1 LYSTVAN
8 DTDLKDLVEMFVA
21 EMPGRA
27 DNLLAR
33 LRSGDWEELRRA
45 AHQLKGVAASYGFA
59 PITLSAARVEEA
71 IARQEPIEEV
81 RQAAEDLL
89 DLCRRVRGGS
99 R

>member
-1 LYSTVAN
+1 
-8 DTDLKDLVEMFVA
+8 
-21 EMPGRA
+21 MPERM

-33 LRSGDWEELRRA
+33 LRAGDWEELRRA

-59 PITLSAARVEEA
+59 PITLLAARLEEA

-81 RQAAEDLL
+81 RQDAEDLL

-99 R
+99 P